1 MINLKKLLVT
11 GFLVLLMTFSITLNV
26 TAFSNDN
33 NVKSVL
39 IEPYTATN
47 NSREKLYQ
55 DVFMILLLPSLQ
67 NAVDNYYK
75 EYLSV
80 SPTVAPYD
88 VTILRIDR
96 LGENGTFDFLLKLE
110 LHPYVGP
117 HLDVGLD
124 YITIRV
130 NPVDKVK
137 VEKFEH
143 VKSYELPSYYQD
155 IVKKKLP

>member
-1 MINLKKLLVT
+1 MKKLLVT
-11 GFLVLLMTFSITLNV
+11 GFFILLITFSIPLNA

-33 NVKSVL
+33 TINFAL
-39 IEPYTATN
+39 IKPDTTPEN
-47 NSREKLYQ
+47 LKEKLYQ
-55 DVFMILLLPSLQ
+55 DVFMTMLLPSLQ

-88 VTILRIDR
+88 VTILKLNR
-96 LGENGTFDFLLKLE
+96 LGENRTFDFLLKLE

-117 HLDVGLD
+117 HLNVGLD
-124 YITIRV
+124 YITIRINSV
-130 NPVDKVK
+130 AKVK

-143 VKSYELPSYYQD
+143 IKSYELPSYYQD